1 MTCFLANVSQ
11 EIINDGRILTYHNPQ
26 IDDVN
31 LKMIIF
37 VVQNITQTSFRLY
50 GCDSD
55 LSAAYQGIIIFI
67 LNMAMLVII
76 VLPSESQDYV
86 F

>member
-11 EIINDGRILTYHNPQ
+11 EFIYDGRILTYHNPQ
-26 IDDVN
+26 IYDVN

-37 VVQNITQTSFRLY
+37 VVQKITQTSCCLY
-50 GCDSD
+50 RCDSD
-55 LSAAYQGIIIFI
+55 LSAAYHGMIIFI
-67 LNMAMLVII
+67 LNMAMLIII
-76 VLPSESQDYV
+76 VLPSESQGYV